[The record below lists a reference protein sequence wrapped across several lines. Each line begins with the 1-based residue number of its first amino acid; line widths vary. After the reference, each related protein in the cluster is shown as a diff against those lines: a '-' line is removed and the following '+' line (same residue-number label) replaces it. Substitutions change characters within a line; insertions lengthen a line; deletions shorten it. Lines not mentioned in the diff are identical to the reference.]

1 MTQKKWML
9 PLLAAAVLV
18 TGCEN
23 SSNSVDV
30 AGAAAPGTP
39 GDFKANIKDRV
50 FFGFDKAD
58 VTPAASKVLELQA
71 AWLKTYAD
79 KSAAIDAHADVRG
92 TADYNI
98 ALTNQRA
105 DNVKKALGGM
115 GVDAARLTAKGH
127 GKDQPIVPNAK
138 TEAEHAQNR
147 VAITTING

>member
-1 MTQKKWML
+1 MTQNKWML
-9 PLLAAAVLV
+9 PLLTAAVLV

-23 SSNSVDV
+23 SGSNNVDV

-79 KSAAIDAHADVRG
+79 KSALVEAHADSRG
-92 TADYNI
+92 TADYNM

-105 DNVKKALGGM
+105 ESVKKALGGM
-115 GVDAARLTAKGH
+115 GVDAARLTVKGL

-147 VAITTING
+147 VAVTTIA